1 MTTLYRGGF
10 VYTPI
15 DPFANAM
22 VVDDATGT
30 IAWIGGDDAAAV
42 HVDAVD
48 EVVELDGAL
57 MTPAFVDAHAHTSQ
71 TGAGL
76 RGVDLGATR
85 SVVQALS
92 RIEDAARANQ
102 GRPVYA
108 PNWDEGGWAE
118 RRAHTGAELDRATY
132 GGVVYSTRVDGHS
145 AVISSALAAAS
156 GARELPGWEGDG
168 LVTKDAHHAAR
179 EAFNGAVTP
188 AQRRAD
194 IDLALQA
201 AAAAGIGLVH
211 ENGGR
216 TLSGTDDFAEVLA
229 AGERGDGPQTIGYWA
244 QLVADEA
251 QARDVA
257 TLRGARGLAGD
268 LNIDGSIGSRTAH
281 LRADY
286 SDASGHTGNAY
297 LTVEQVRDHVAAC
310 SLAGVQAGF
319 HVIGDAGVDTAIA
332 GFEAAA
338 ELVGAPVVTRS
349 RHRLEH
355 LEMISRDG
363 IERLVRLGVSASVQP
378 AFDAFWGGD
387 QGMYAARLG
396 ADRVHGRRGGDSAPM
411 NPIASMM
418 AAGMIVALGSDSP
431 VTPFAPWEAVRAAV
445 NHHDESQRVSARSAF
460 LAHTRGGWRAAGY
473 DDRGYLDLGLP
484 ASFAVWE
491 VGDLVVQA
499 PDDRIQTWSTDPRSG
514 TPGLPD
520 LSQGSPSPTCQRTVV
535 RGRTVFD
542 SGALGP

>member
-10 VYTPI
+10 VYSPV

-48 EVVELDGAL
+48 AVVELDGAL
-57 MTPAFVDAHAHTSQ
+57 VTPAFVDAHAHTSQ
-71 TGAGL
+71 TGATL
-76 RGVDLGATR
+76 RGVDLGSTR
-85 SVVQALS
+85 SVVEALS
-92 RIEDAARANQ
+92 RIENAGRAGQ

-108 PNWDEGGWAE
+108 PGWDQGGWAE
-118 RRAHTGAELDRATY
+118 GRPHTAAELDRASY
-132 GGVVYSTRVDGHS
+132 GGVVYSPRVDGHS

-156 GARELPGWEGDG
+156 GARDLPGWEGDG
-168 LVTKDAHHAAR
+168 LVTRDAHHAAR

-188 AQRRAD
+188 AQRQAD
-194 IDLALQA
+194 ISLALQT

-216 TLSGTDDFAEVLA
+216 TLSGIDDFAEVLA
-229 AGERGDGPQTIGYWA
+229 AGERGDGPQAIGYWA
-244 QLVADEA
+244 QLVADEVE
-251 QARDVA
+251 ARDVA
-257 TLRGARGLAGD
+257 ALRGARGLAGD
-268 LNIDGSIGSRTAH
+268 LNIDGSIGSRTANLH
-281 LRADY
+281 QPYAD
-286 SDASGHTGNAY
+286 APGHCGNAY
-297 LTVEQVRDHVAAC
+297 LSVAQVRDHVAAC
-310 SLAGVQAGF
+310 SLAGLQAGF
-319 HVIGDAGVDTAIA
+319 HVIGDAGVTTAIE

-338 ELVGAPVVTRS
+338 ELVGIGTVQRA

-355 LEMISRDG
+355 LEMVSRDG
-363 IERLVRLGVSASVQP
+363 VERLVRLGVSASVQP
-378 AFDAFWGGD
+378 AFDALWGGP

-396 ADRVHGRRGGDSAPM
+396 TERVQGNAPM
-411 NPIASMM
+411 NPFASML
-418 AAGMIVALGSDSP
+418 AAGMTVALGSDSP
-431 VTPFAPWEAVRAAV
+431 VTPFAPWEAVRACIS
-445 NHHDESQRVSARSAF
+445 HHDEAQRISARSAF
-460 LAHTRGGWRAAGY
+460 LAHTRGGWRVAGF

-484 ASFAVWE
+484 ATFAVWE

-520 LSQGSPSPTCQRTVV
+520 LSPGAPVPLCQRTVV
-535 RGRTVFD
+535 RGRTVYD
-542 SGALGP
+542 SGTL

>member
-1 MTTLYRGGF
+1 MSTLYRGGF
-10 VYTPI
+10 VYSPL

-48 EVVELDGAL
+48 AVVELDGAL
-57 MTPAFVDAHAHTSQ
+57 ITPAFVDAHAHTSQ
-71 TGAGL
+71 TGASL
-76 RGVDLGATR
+76 RGVDLGSTR
-85 SVVQALS
+85 SLAEALS
-92 RIEDAARANQ
+92 RVEDAVRAHQ
-102 GRPVYA
+102 GRPVFA
-108 PNWDEGGWAE
+108 HGWDQERWAE
-118 RRAHTGAELDRATY
+118 GRPHTGAELDRASY
-132 GGVVYSTRVDGHS
+132 GGVVYSPRIDGHS

-156 GARELPGWEGDG
+156 GARDLPGWEGEG
-168 LVTKDAHHAAR
+168 LVTRDAHHAAR
-179 EAFNGAVTP
+179 EAFTTAVTP
-188 AQRRAD
+188 AQRQAD
-194 IDLALQA
+194 IDLALRT

-216 TLSGTDDFAEVLA
+216 VLSGTDDFAEVLA

-244 QLVADEA
+244 QLVEDDA
-251 QARDVA
+251 QARDAALV
-257 TLRGARGLAGD
+257 RGARGLAGD

-281 LRADY
+281 LHDAYAD
-286 SDASGHTGNAY
+286 APGQRGNAY

-310 SLAGVQAGF
+310 SLAGLQAGF
-319 HVIGDAGVDTAIA
+319 HVIGDAGVATAVE

-338 ELVGAPVVTRS
+338 ALVGTSTVLRG

-355 LEMISRDG
+355 LEMITREQ

-378 AFDAFWGGD
+378 AFDAAWGGPG
-387 QGMYAARLG
+387 GMYAARLG
-396 ADRVHGRRGGDSAPM
+396 ADRVQGTHPM
-411 NPIASMM
+411 NPFASML
-418 AAGMIVALGSDSP
+418 AAGMTVALGSDSP
-431 VTPFAPWEAVRAAV
+431 VTPFAPWEAVRACV
-445 NHHDESQRVSARSAF
+445 SHHEESQRISARSAF
-460 LAHTRGGWRAAGY
+460 LAHTRGGWRAAGF

-484 ASFAVWE
+484 ATFAVWG

-520 LSQGSPSPTCQRTVV
+520 LSAGAPLPVCQRTVV

-542 SGALGP
+542 SGALAA